1 MMLWLMGSSA
11 LAVGAVSPSNG
22 SMAVKFGGEEEIPC
36 FLQVSMERQLP
47 QAPEKKHHTHFH
59 LGERW
64 PLWVIRNH
72 MQKGVVTPKNNSSG
86 WQVAYE
92 PEEVTPLLHSLGQFS
107 KGMVIFLYVCL
118 MIMVLA
124 WLMRGLPKKAP
135 QDKKSEGWVS
145 QDVVDLFVLDLWFHL
160 FHNRPVC
167 PKPSADGRGPFRVPG
182 PDDCNGANEL
192 CHQVSSGA
200 GDRWHL

>member
-1 MMLWLMGSSA
+1 M
-11 LAVGAVSPSNG
+11 SP
-22 SMAVKFGGEEEIPC
+22 VW
-36 FLQVSMERQLP
+36 QVSMERQLP

-72 MQKGVVTPKNNSSG
+72 MQKRSCDSKKAIPLDGRWHMNPKK
-86 WQVAYE
+86 
-92 PEEVTPLLHSLGQFS
+92 VTPLLHSLGQFS

-135 QDKKSEGWVS
+135 QDKKVKDG
-145 QDVVDLFVLDLWFHL
+145 
-160 FHNRPVC
+160 C
-167 PKPSADGRGPFRVPG
+167 PRTWLIFLCSTYGFIYFTTDQYAPSLPQMGVGPFRVPG
-182 PDDCNGANEL
+182 PDDCKR
-192 CHQVSSGA
+192 CK
-200 GDRWHL
+200 